1 MGETRRGRGRRK
13 RREEKGDEG
22 VGVEDCFFFFSSLLV
37 FIFFFLVAQPTSDVI
52 SDKEKKRLKTKM
64 AELLIKCPILNNDLC
79 GFCIREQRDE
89 ACLNSGVLLSPG
101 LL

>member
-1 MGETRRGRGRRK
+1 MRVWVLK
-13 RREEKGDEG
+13 IA
-22 VGVEDCFFFFSSLLV
+22 FFSLSLLY
-37 FIFFFLVAQPTSDVI
+37 FIYLFFLVAQPTSDVI
-52 SDKEKKRLKTKM
+52 SDKEKKKRLKKRM

-79 GFCIREQRDE
+79 GFCIREKRDE

>member
-1 MGETRRGRGRRK
+1 MRVWVLK
-13 RREEKGDEG
+13 IA
-22 VGVEDCFFFFSSLLV
+22 FFFFFFFFFPPS
-37 FIFFFLVAQPTSDVI
+37 FILFIYFLVAQPTSDVI
-52 SDKEKKRLKTKM
+52 SDKEKKRLKKKM

-79 GFCIREQRDE
+79 GFCIREQRDK

>member
-1 MGETRRGRGRRK
+1 MRVWVLK
-13 RREEKGDEG
+13 IA
-22 VGVEDCFFFFSSLLV
+22 FFFFFPPS
-37 FIFFFLVAQPTSDVI
+37 FILFLFFLVAQPTSDVI
-52 SDKEKKRLKTKM
+52 SDKEKKRLKKKM

>member
-1 MGETRRGRGRRK
+1 MRVWVLK
-13 RREEKGDEG
+13 IA
-22 VGVEDCFFFFSSLLV
+22 FFFFSPPS
-37 FIFFFLVAQPTSDVI
+37 FILFIYLFLVTQPTSDVI
-52 SDKEKKRLKTKM
+52 SDKEKKRLKKRM

-79 GFCIREQRDE
+79 GFCIREQRDK

>member
-1 MGETRRGRGRRK
+1 MRVWVLK
-13 RREEKGDEG
+13 IA
-22 VGVEDCFFFFSSLLV
+22 FFFFSPSLLY
-37 FIFFFLVAQPTSDVI
+37 FIYLFLVTQPTSDVI
-52 SDKEKKRLKTKM
+52 SDKEKKRLKKRM

-79 GFCIREQRDE
+79 GFCIREQRDK